1 MGGSALQWRTTL
13 TEDLTPRSFIRV
25 ELSMR
30 KVGPPGVVIGWEL
43 LLVEQAEA
51 YEVTSNLQRC

>member
-1 MGGSALQWRTTL
+1 
-13 TEDLTPRSFIRV
+13 
-25 ELSMR
+25 MR
-30 KVGPPGVVIGWEL
+30 KVGLPGVVIGWEL